1 MWATAVVAAGSAIG
15 GALIGG
21 YVSYR
26 GNLRLSNAQRR
37 VRAAVRRK
45 AKVYVPLKLE
55 LHQLQSSL
63 DQDQHLRWGIDLG
76 EGPARR
82 PKGTPVFELWR
93 GLVADG
99 RASFATSDEVQ
110 KRLKALAQT
119 VEEFRC
125 VRSGAGKVFQAI
137 GQPLYAEATGN
148 DKRLTGFDSY
158 SLADAVR
165 NPETPWKDWRF
176 PDTPGFPDFRVRFN
190 GTSEVQESRA
200 AVIAADRV
208 LRTKLAEA
216 VKALDEGIT
225 RISRREEKESPKD

>member
-1 MWATAVVAAGSAIG
+1 LWATAVVAAGSAIG

-93 GLVADG
+93 GLVEDG
-99 RASFATSDEVQ
+99 RASFATSDEVR

-119 VEEFRC
+119 VEVLGRSSKPSVSRFTSKPRATTSLVPGSIAIRWRMPFAIQRPPGRTGGSRTRRGFQTFEFASMTHRKFK
-125 VRSGAGKVFQAI
+125 RAEPLSSRLIGFSG
-137 GQPLYAEATGN
+137 PSWL
-148 DKRLTGFDSY
+148 KR
-158 SLADAVR
+158 
-165 NPETPWKDWRF
+165 
-176 PDTPGFPDFRVRFN
+176 
-190 GTSEVQESRA
+190 
-200 AVIAADRV
+200 
-208 LRTKLAEA
+208 
-216 VKALDEGIT
+216 
-225 RISRREEKESPKD
+225 